1 MGVNTVGLVMTE
13 NKDFFKVK
21 RLVIGSIHK
30 LFEQNEEKC
39 KSIRVLMSDY
49 SDLAQFIF
57 ELNGDGRILTIHFD
71 CDSDSDGESC
81 GYLDGSKLIL
91 SLGHW
96 GDSIHIIKSVL
107 KELSSLGKTYILP
120 SDYDGELEEV
130 Q

>member
-1 MGVNTVGLVMTE
+1 MGVNTVGLVITE

-21 RLVIGSIHK
+21 RMVISAIHK

-39 KSIRVLMSDY
+39 KSIRVLMGDY

-71 CDSDSDGESC
+71 CDSDGENC

-91 SLGHW
+91 SLGYW
-96 GDSIHIIKSVL
+96 GDSIQIMKSVL
-107 KELSSLGKTYILP
+107 KELNSLGKTYILP
-120 SDYDGELEEV
+120 NDYDGELEEV
-130 Q
+130 E